1 MFFSIFVYSSKLV
14 DIKKLVDLLRGYLK
28 IVFFQWIFYFFNVFR
43 QFLTDFTRKKVE
55 NSLKK

>member
-14 DIKKLVDLLRGYLK
+14 DIKKLVDLLRGYLE